1 MRVFMQ
7 FLYTQKERTFMNRVT
22 NCFIKGSW
30 SGRQDLN
37 LRPLHPQRRAHNS
50 EVVDIFEKAGVSA

>member
-7 FLYTQKERTFMNRVT
+7 FLYTQKERAFMNRVT

-37 LRPLHPQRRAHNS
+37 LRPLHPQSRFRTLHL
-50 EVVDIFEKAGVSA
+50 IVSKGDSAK